1 MHGLRH
7 MFATALIELNVPLET
22 ISAALGHKN
31 VNTTCEIYCGIMDAA
46 EQIKNTVSNTM
57 DPAIALKNSALK
69 GDQ

>member
-7 MFATALIELNVPLET
+7 MFATALIELNVPIEKLAE
-22 ISAALGHKN
+22 ALGPKN
-31 VNTTCEIYCGIMDAA
+31 VNTTFDIHCGIMDAA

>member
-22 ISAALGHKN
+22 ISVALGHKN
-31 VNTTCEIYCGIMDAA
+31 VNTTFEIYCGIMDAA